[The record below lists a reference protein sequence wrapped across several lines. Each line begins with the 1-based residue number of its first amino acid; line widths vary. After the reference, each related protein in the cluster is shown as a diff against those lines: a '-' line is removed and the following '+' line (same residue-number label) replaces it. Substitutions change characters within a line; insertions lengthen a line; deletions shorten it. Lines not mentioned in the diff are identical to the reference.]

1 MKLDNRGLAHKGSK
15 VSFGEYGLK
24 SLDHGR
30 LTARQIEAAPVEAG
44 VGEAPAKD
52 DAARPAVKRVRKV
65 AAKPADKKPDGGA

>member
-1 MKLDNRGLAHKGSK
+1 
-15 VSFGEYGLK
+15 
-24 SLDHGR
+24 
-30 LTARQIEAAPVEAG
+30 